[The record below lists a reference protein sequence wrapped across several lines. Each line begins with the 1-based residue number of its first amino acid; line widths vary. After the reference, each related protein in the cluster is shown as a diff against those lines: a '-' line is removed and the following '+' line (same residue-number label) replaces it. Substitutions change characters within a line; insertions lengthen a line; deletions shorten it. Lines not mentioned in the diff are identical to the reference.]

1 MKKISVLFLFVV
13 FLVTS
18 GLRGQ
23 EATGEPLN
31 THPGAQHL
39 LLSHPTIYNL
49 KVMVN
54 LLEQD
59 LIELQGYR
67 LVGVYHHQ
75 ERYDYGR
82 SKAFIDT
89 LNYDG
94 PKIFLKEIGDSI
106 SPQMLYRDNPLT
118 DDFRILFRQSQ
129 GVVFFGGPDMP
140 PEVYGEKTHLLTSVY
155 DPYRHYFELSFL
167 YHLLGGSQKEDD
179 QGLVGQRPDYLIYGF
194 CLGMQTMN
202 VATGGSLVQ
211 DIPSEIY
218 GLDHVEEILTL
229 DRDRL
234 HRNYNNRL
242 SMDVDLL
249 SGHFHRVHFT
259 SDALSER
266 WGTEDFHPLVY
277 SNHHQAVD
285 EVGKG
290 FKVTATSMDGKIIE
304 GLQHEEYEHVL
315 GVQFHPEA
323 LFLYDSAATYRMAP
337 ADRVS
342 FTGPGMLKKARSME
356 FHRRFWRDF
365 NRRLGGE

>member
-1 MKKISVLFLFVV
+1 MKKISVLLFMV
-13 FLVTS
+13 FVVTS

-23 EATGEPLN
+23 EATGEPLDN
-31 THPGAQHL
+31 HPGTQNLLLTHPTAH
-39 LLSHPTIYNL
+39 NL
-49 KVMVN
+49 RVMVS

-59 LIELQGYR
+59 LIELKDYR
-67 LVGVYHHQ
+67 LVGVYHHK

-94 PKIFLKEIGDSI
+94 PEIFLKELGDSI
-106 SPQMLYRDNPLT
+106 SPDMLYRDNPLT

-140 PEVYGEKTHLLTSVY
+140 PQVYGGKTHLLTSVY

-167 YHLLGGSQKEDD
+167 YHLLGGLQSTDYEE
-179 QGLVGQRPDYLIYGF
+179 LVAQDPDYLIYGF

-211 DIPSEIY
+211 DIPWEIY
-218 GLDHVEEILTL
+218 GLDHVEDILKL

-242 SMDVDLL
+242 SMDEDLL

-259 SDALSER
+259 SAALSES
-266 WGTEDFHPLVY
+266 WGVQDFHPLVY

-290 FKVTATSMDGKIIE
+290 LQVTATSMDGKIIE
-304 GLQHEEYEHVL
+304 GLRHRDYGHVI

-323 LFLYDSAATYRMAP
+323 LFLYDSTARYRMAP
-337 ADRVS
+337 PDRVS
-342 FTGPGMLKKARSME
+342 FTGPGMLKKARSMN

-365 NRRLGGE
+365 NRRLNGQ